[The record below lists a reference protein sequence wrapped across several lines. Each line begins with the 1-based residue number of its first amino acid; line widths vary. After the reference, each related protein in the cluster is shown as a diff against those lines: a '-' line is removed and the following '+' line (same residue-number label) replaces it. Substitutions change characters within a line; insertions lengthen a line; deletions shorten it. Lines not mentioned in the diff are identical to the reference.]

1 MFNRYYR
8 VAPAVP
14 QNLLNIAFP
23 LIFHDLNLGRAV
35 GLQLYTLVT
44 MVRGATTSEGK
55 CIEEVTEQRYLVWKE

>member
-1 MFNRYYR
+1 M
-8 VAPAVP
+8 APAVP

-55 CIEEVTEQRYLVWKE
+55 CIEEVT